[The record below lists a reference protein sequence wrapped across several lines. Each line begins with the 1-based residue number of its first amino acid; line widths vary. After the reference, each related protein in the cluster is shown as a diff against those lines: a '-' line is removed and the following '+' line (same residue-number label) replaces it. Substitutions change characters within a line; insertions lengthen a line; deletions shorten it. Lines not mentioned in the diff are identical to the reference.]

1 MCLTISVLYFYCLGK
16 AVFGQPVSLSKAL
29 DYNDVRPTFSGFST
43 RGSPPRC
50 QRGGATGIALRS
62 QASNSVRVVVPP
74 HCVRKLLQ
82 DLRHHEPKVNMQ
94 TKLTNI
100 FKHKSNNNG
109 FVLNMAEIKF
119 HQSSSNF
126 ISISSSGSS
135 HPYFRMYQAKPTF
148 HDEFI
153 NISSHT
159 FHQYFI
165 TSCWHVLS

>member
-1 MCLTISVLYFYCLGK
+1 
-16 AVFGQPVSLSKAL
+16 
-29 DYNDVRPTFSGFST
+29 
-43 RGSPPRC
+43 
-50 QRGGATGIALRS
+50 
-62 QASNSVRVVVPP
+62 
-74 HCVRKLLQ
+74 
-82 DLRHHEPKVNMQ
+82 MQ

-119 HQSSSNF
+119 HQISSNF
-126 ISISSSGSS
+126 INISSYDSS

-153 NISSHT
+153 NISSHK